1 MILVILSRLPVYF
14 EAKDLT
20 AIMSRHTFSEGS
32 RNAADTRYG
41 ERCLPGVLD
50 EISSTDPHRL
60 YAVVPHS
67 TELERGFRDV
77 SFKEIAHCANYLAH
91 LLEKDIGRSAD
102 SDTVAYLGVPDL
114 RNVVVF
120 LAAVKCG
127 YKV

>member
-1 MILVILSRLPVYF
+1 MILVIPSSVQAYF

-20 AIMSRHTFSEGS
+20 AIMSRHTLSEGG
-32 RNAADTRYG
+32 RNDADTRYG
-41 ERCLPGVLD
+41 ERCLPRVLD
-50 EISSTDPHRL
+50 EISSADPHRL

-67 TELERGFRDV
+67 TELERGFRNV
-77 SFKEIAHCANYLAH
+77 SFKEIAHCTNYLAH
-91 LLEKDIGRSAD
+91 LLEKNIGHNAD

-114 RNVVVF
+114 RNVVAF